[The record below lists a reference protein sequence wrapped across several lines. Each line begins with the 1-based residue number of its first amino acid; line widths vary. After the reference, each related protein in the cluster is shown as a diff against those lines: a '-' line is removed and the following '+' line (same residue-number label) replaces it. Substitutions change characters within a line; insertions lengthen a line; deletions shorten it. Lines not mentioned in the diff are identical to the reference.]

1 MNRMQGRRFLM
12 KMAAPLLALTL
23 FLAQGGEAYAAAQI
37 VSDVEARRALP
48 IVSNETEGWPQ
59 GPVVSAQS
67 AVVMEASTGAI
78 LYEKEAHDQLYPASI
93 TKIVTS
99 LVVLEHCDNLQEDVT
114 FSHAA
119 VTDIEDGGHH
129 WDYKEG
135 EILTVEQCLYAF
147 LLESV
152 NECGYALAEHV
163 AGSVSAF
170 ADMMNEKAA
179 EVGCTN
185 THFNNTNGL
194 PDEQH
199 YTSTRDMLL
208 IARAAYENEEFRKIT
223 GTKVYVIP
231 PTNKHEDETT
241 LHNHHNMLYPFRTA
255 KYIYDGCTGG
265 KTGYTVAAN
274 STLVTYAER
283 DGMSLVCVVM
293 NAQAPA
299 HFEDTVNLFNY
310 CFDNFQIFS
319 IKDNEKAYTKD
330 KIQDT
335 GILNTDQSFAG
346 LDKNGGIILPKT
358 ASFED
363 AKVEVKEKGESKNS
377 AGRLEYT
384 YAGHAVGGADIM
396 VTKAEPEK
404 FPFDN
409 TKEAGKKGEKT
420 AYVKGNT
427 IVMLVIIV
435 LVCAALALIGR
446 YVSDNSFV
454 IKTKVDRKRNKPDP
468 RYTIIRNSKKK
479 WRRK

>member
-1 MNRMQGRRFLM
+1 M
-12 KMAAPLLALTL
+12 
-23 FLAQGGEAYAAAQI
+23 
-37 VSDVEARRALP
+37 
-48 IVSNETEGWPQ
+48 
-59 GPVVSAQS
+59 
-67 AVVMEASTGAI
+67 
-78 LYEKEAHDQLYPASI
+78 
-93 TKIVTS
+93 
-99 LVVLEHCDNLQEDVT
+99 
-114 FSHAA
+114 
-119 VTDIEDGGHH
+119 
-129 WDYKEG
+129 
-135 EILTVEQCLYAF
+135 
-147 LLESV
+147 
-152 NECGYALAEHV
+152 
-163 AGSVSAF
+163 GSE
-170 ADMMNEKAA
+170 M
-179 EVGCTN
+179 CI
-185 THFNNTNGL
+185 
-194 PDEQH
+194 
-199 YTSTRDMLL
+199 RD
-208 IARAAYENEEFRKIT
+208 
-223 GTKVYVIP
+223 
-231 PTNKHEDETT
+231 
-241 LHNHHNMLYPFRTA
+241 
-255 KYIYDGCTGG
+255 
-265 KTGYTVAAN
+265 
-274 STLVTYAER
+274 S
-283 DGMSLVCVVM
+283 
-293 NAQAPA
+293 
-299 HFEDTVNLFNY
+299 
-310 CFDNFQIFS
+310 
-319 IKDNEKAYTKD
+319 TKD

-409 TKEAGKKGEKT
+409 TKETTKKGEKT

>member
-1 MNRMQGRRFLM
+1 
-12 KMAAPLLALTL
+12 
-23 FLAQGGEAYAAAQI
+23 
-37 VSDVEARRALP
+37 
-48 IVSNETEGWPQ
+48 
-59 GPVVSAQS
+59 
-67 AVVMEASTGAI
+67 
-78 LYEKEAHDQLYPASI
+78 
-93 TKIVTS
+93 
-99 LVVLEHCDNLQEDVT
+99 
-114 FSHAA
+114 
-119 VTDIEDGGHH
+119 
-129 WDYKEG
+129 
-135 EILTVEQCLYAF
+135 
-147 LLESV
+147 
-152 NECGYALAEHV
+152 
-163 AGSVSAF
+163 
-170 ADMMNEKAA
+170 
-179 EVGCTN
+179 
-185 THFNNTNGL
+185 
-194 PDEQH
+194 
-199 YTSTRDMLL
+199 
-208 IARAAYENEEFRKIT
+208 
-223 GTKVYVIP
+223 
-231 PTNKHEDETT
+231 
-241 LHNHHNMLYPFRTA
+241 
-255 KYIYDGCTGG
+255 
-265 KTGYTVAAN
+265 
-274 STLVTYAER
+274 
-283 DGMSLVCVVM
+283 MSLVCVVM

-319 IKDNEKAYTKD
+319 VKDNEKAYTKD